1 MDSHQPSLPQGIKPG
16 ALAARPPRTW
26 KLGQWAAQAAL
37 AFLLCA
43 GGFLS
48 LLPWGRALT
57 RSTLLL
63 PTLLSASAPAP
74 LVLVGYSVRF
84 RRLTLSSASGPVF
97 LDIYEPTTP
106 PPPIPG
112 GREAII
118 DVPGAGD
125 NRAVPQLVNLLQSLA
140 REGVVVVNVGTP
152 SLFDY
157 QVSARDGRLWCRP
170 SSSWSIGQA

>member
-37 AFLLCA
+37 AFLPCA

-74 LVLVGYSVRF
+74 LVLVGYSMRF

-125 NRAVPQLVNLLQSLA
+125 NRAVPQLVTCCNRLRARALSSSMSGRLRSLTTRSRRGMA
-140 REGVVVVNVGTP
+140 
-152 SLFDY
+152 
-157 QVSARDGRLWCRP
+157 RLWCRP